1 MFQSKIQRPAFAVAI
16 ILAASLLPAVS
27 AQAQTKPADVAKL
40 LPDPAHR
47 AIFCGIDGG
56 EGSRAYSEAVSKAIT
71 GLIEGGGARTAAQAI
86 EQLKGVLCKPA
97 PAAAPQ
103 TPAKQAAAG

>member
-1 MFQSKIQRPAFAVAI
+1 MFHRKIHGRVSAVAI
-16 ILAASLLPAVS
+16 ILVASLLPAVS
-27 AQAQTKPADVAKL
+27 AQAQAKPAEAAKL

-86 EQLKGVLCKPA
+86 EQLKAALCKPA
-97 PAAAPQ
+97 LAPAPQ
-103 TPAKQAAAG
+103 APAKQAAAA